1 LDFSPIDPAAAS
13 QILQDALALHRQ
25 GKLSLAMER
34 YVKVLQ
40 GDPKNADALY
50 YIAVVAAQ
58 EGQFPEA
65 IKLAQ
70 RANAFGPPQARVHN
84 LLGQTFLRLG
94 QAQEALASFDRA
106 IALQPDFADA
116 HGNRANL
123 LAELGYTGEAMAGF
137 DRALALRPDSPEDW
151 CNRGAT
157 LQDLNRFDEALESY
171 DRAIALRP
179 DFAGAYYNHANILRD
194 LGQMDDA
201 RGLRDSARLDA
212 AEDSY
217 NKAIGLDPQFME
229 ALFGRALVH
238 LLRGN
243 WDAGWRDYES
253 RSRVGEPTY
262 APLPYPLWK
271 GEPLPNERLVL
282 VTEQGLG
289 DAINFCRFAPL
300 LAARG
305 YDVTILTKPSMQA
318 LLSTLPG
325 VMIATSADQL
335 AQDKRPIRWLP
346 IMGLAGV
353 LGVQPLTIPADVPYL
368 SASPERIKAWAEPFS
383 TSSFKIGINW
393 ASGHP
398 NNRHFAK
405 RNIPLAVFSVLA
417 ALPGV
422 QLFSL
427 QKGPEAGQITQVAF
441 RDRIIVLNTDPA
453 PDADLFLDTAA
464 VMTHLDLI
472 VSCDT
477 SVAHLAGALAR
488 PVFTALPMIADWRWL
503 LGRNDSPWYPT
514 MRLFRQKK
522 PGDWTD
528 VIERIAAEVCALAV
542 RA

>member
-1 LDFSPIDPAAAS
+1 M
-13 QILQDALALHRQ
+13 LQEALALHRQ

-50 YIAVVAAQ
+50 YVAVVAAQ
-58 EGQFPEA
+58 EEQFAEA
-65 IKLAQ
+65 VKLAQ
-70 RANAFGPPQARVHN
+70 RALAFGPPQARVHN
-84 LLGQTFLRLG
+84 LLGQTYLRLG
-94 QAQEALASFDRA
+94 QAQEALESYDRA
-106 IALQPDFADA
+106 LALQPDFADA

-123 LAELGYTGEAMAGF
+123 LAELGYTAEAITGF

-151 CNRGAT
+151 CNRGAA
-157 LQDLNRFDEALESY
+157 LHDIDRFDEAIVSY

-179 DFAGAYYNHANILRD
+179 DFAAAHYNRADILRD
-194 LGQMDDA
+194 MGQMDDA
-201 RGLRDSARLDA
+201 RGARDSFKLDA
-212 AEDSY
+212 AEAGY
-217 NKAIGLDPQFME
+217 NQAIALDPKFAE
-229 ALFGRALVH
+229 AHFGRALVH

-243 WDAGWRDYES
+243 WDTGWRDYES
-253 RSRVGEPTY
+253 RSHVGEPTY
-262 APLPYPLWK
+262 LPLPYQLWK
-271 GEPLPNERLVL
+271 GEPLPNARLAL

-305 YDVTILTKPSMQA
+305 YDVTILTKPSLQA

-325 VMIATSADQL
+325 VTIATSAEQL
-335 AQDKRPIRWLP
+335 AQDQRPIRWLP
-346 IMGLAGV
+346 IMSVAGV
-353 LGVQPLTIPADVPYL
+353 LGVQPSTIPADVPYL
-368 SASPERIKAWAEPFS
+368 SAAPERIKAWAEPLG
-383 TSSFKIGINW
+383 TSGFKIGINW
-393 ASGHP
+393 ASGHS
-398 NNRHFAK
+398 NNRHFTK
-405 RNIPLAVFSVLA
+405 RNIPLADFSVLA

-427 QKGPEAGQITQVAF
+427 QKGPAANQIAQVAF

-453 PDADLFLDTAA
+453 PDVELFLDTAA

-472 VSCDT
+472 VTCDT

-503 LGRNDSPWYPT
+503 LGRDDSPWYPT
-514 MRLFRQKK
+514 VRLFRQTN

-528 VIERIAAEVCALAV
+528 VIARIAAEVRALAI
-542 RA
+542 RS